1 MNYEIVESF
10 AQMVRE
16 KGIDKDILAGIIED
30 VFGMMMRKKYG
41 PEAKFDVVVNVE
53 KGDIEIYL
61 EKEVVETV
69 TNPNTQVDV
78 ETARSHSDEVIEI
91 GDEFVEIVDLASFGR
106 RLVVSAKQ
114 NLNQRIKEIEKELIY
129 NEYNGTIGEIVVG
142 EIYQIRKNEILV
154 NHNRNELILPKSEQI
169 FKERYRKGE
178 TVRAIIKEVRKNSG
192 NPVVIISRADPK
204 FLEKLFEIE
213 IPEIYDGVIE
223 IRAIAREPGERAKV
237 AVESHDDRIDAVGAC
252 VGMKGVRIHSIV
264 RELNNENIDVI
275 NYSDDPA
282 VFVTRSLSP
291 AKIKHIEIDGSTKV
305 ANVLVPNDQMSLLI
319 GRNGQNIRL
328 ASKLTQFTINPIKE
342 KPEVEYDIEL
352 SEFKEEIGEELYD
365 KLVAAGYTSAQ
376 EVLKAGFGNLLK
388 VTRLDETKVRELI
401 NLLETGLEEAEIV
414 EEEEEEVEVKAEK
427 EDEEGEQE
435 EDEDDDEEEDEKEEK
450 EEDDKEKEKEEDEE
464 EEEELE
470 SKEEPVSQTKAQK
483 KTKKGVVKTR
493 AKGKK
498 GELVKGEITKKEA
511 KED

>member
-16 KGIDKDILAGIIED
+16 KGIDRDILAGIVED

-41 PEAKFDVVVNVE
+41 PEAKFDVVVNLE

-69 TNPNTQVDV
+69 TDPNIQIDI
-78 ETARSHSDEVIEI
+78 ETARSKSDEDLQP
-91 GDEFVEIVDLASFGR
+91 GDEFVEIVDLSSFGR
-106 RLVVSAKQ
+106 RLVVSGKQ

-129 NEYNGTIGEIVVG
+129 NEYTGSLGEIVVG
-142 EIYQIRKNEILV
+142 EIYQLRKNEILV

-169 FKERYRKGE
+169 FKERYKKGE
-178 TVRAIIKEVRKNSG
+178 TIRAIIKEVRKNSG

-223 IRAIAREPGERAKV
+223 IKTLAREPGERAKV
-237 AVESHDDRIDAVGAC
+237 AVLSHDDRIDAVGAC

-275 NYSDDPA
+275 NYSNDPT
-282 VFVTRSLSP
+282 VFIARALAP
-291 AKIKHIEIDGSTKV
+291 AKIKQIEIEEKTKT

-328 ASKLTQFTINPIKE
+328 ASKLTGFTINPIKE
-342 KPEVEYDIEL
+342 KPDVEYDIEL
-352 SEFKEEIGEELYD
+352 SEFQEEIGEELYQ
-365 KLVAAGYTSAQ
+365 KLVSSGYSSAQ
-376 EVLKAGFGNLLK
+376 EVIKAGVRNL
-388 VTRLDETKVRELI
+388 VETIGLEEAKVRQLVS
-401 NLLETGLEEAEIV
+401 LLETGLEEAEIA
-414 EEEEEEVEVKAEK
+414 EEE
-427 EDEEGEQE
+427 DEE
-435 EDEDDDEEEDEKEEK
+435 EDEDDEDENGEEEEEAEDGEEK
-450 EEDDKEKEKEEDEE
+450 EDAEEDEE
-464 EEEELE
+464 EEKADKAEDTEEGDK
-470 SKEEPVSQTKAQK
+470 KEEPKGSKVEKK
-483 KTKKGVVKTR
+483 KVGKTKV
-493 AKGKK
+493 
-498 GELVKGEITKKEA
+498 E
-511 KED
+511 EDTEQK

>member
-16 KGIDKDILAGIIED
+16 KGIDRDILAGIVED

-41 PEAKFDVVVNVE
+41 PEAKFDVVVNLE

-69 TNPNTQVDV
+69 TDPNVQIDI
-78 ETARSHSDEVIEI
+78 ETARSKSDEDLQP
-91 GDEFVEIVDLASFGR
+91 GDEFVEIVDLSSFGR
-106 RLVVSAKQ
+106 RLVVSGKQ

-129 NEYNGTIGEIVVG
+129 NEYTGSLGEIVVG
-142 EIYQIRKNEILV
+142 EIYQLRKNEILV

-169 FKERYRKGE
+169 FKERYKKGE

-192 NPVVIISRADPK
+192 NPVVIISRADTK

-223 IRAIAREPGERAKV
+223 IKTLAREPGERAKV
-237 AVESHDDRIDAVGAC
+237 AVLSHDDRIDAVGAC

-275 NYSDDPA
+275 NYSNDPT
-282 VFVTRSLSP
+282 VFITRALAP
-291 AKIKHIEIDGSTKV
+291 AKIKHIEIDEKTKT

-328 ASKLTQFTINPIKE
+328 ASKLTGFTINPIKE
-342 KPEVEYDIEL
+342 KPDVEYDIEL
-352 SEFKEEIGEELYD
+352 SEFQEEIGEELYQ
-365 KLVAAGYTSAQ
+365 KLVSSGYSSAQ
-376 EVLKAGFGNLLK
+376 EVIKAGIRNL
-388 VTRLDETKVRELI
+388 VETVGLEESKVRQLVS
-401 NLLETGLEEAEIV
+401 LLETGLEEAEIA
-414 EEEEEEVEVKAEK
+414 EEE
-427 EDEEGEQE
+427 DEE
-435 EDEDDDEEEDEKEEK
+435 EDEDDEEENGEEEEKAEDGEEK
-450 EEDDKEKEKEEDEE
+450 EDAEEDEE
-464 EEEELE
+464 EEKADKAKDTEEGE
-470 SKEEPVSQTKAQK
+470 KKEEPKGTKAEKKKAGKPKVEEDTEQK
-483 KTKKGVVKTR
+483 
-493 AKGKK
+493 
-498 GELVKGEITKKEA
+498 
-511 KED
+511 